1 VRPEFYVPL
10 SQRPGQVRL
19 MAVVVRSSRDL
30 ADLAAPLRR
39 AVATVDPGQPIHD
52 LEAMDQ
58 IIADA
63 FGPKRLTMLLL
74 AFFAAVTLALSAL
87 GLYALVAYS
96 VSLRTREIGV
106 RMTVGASPRDIRAL
120 VLRQGLRLT
129 GAGILCGLA
138 ATLAGTR
145 LMSSVLYGVSPTDP
159 VLLVGLTVL
168 FAIVA
173 LLAAD
178 VPSRRAA
185 RIQPMDALRTE

>member
-1 VRPEFYVPL
+1 
-10 SQRPGQVRL
+10 
-19 MAVVVRSSRDL
+19 
-30 ADLAAPLRR
+30 
-39 AVATVDPGQPIHD
+39 VDPGQPIHD

-74 AFFAAVTLALSAL
+74 AFFATVTLALSAL

-96 VSLRTREIGV
+96 VSQRTHEIGV
-106 RMTVGASPRDIRAL
+106 RMTVGARPRDIRAL
-120 VLRQGLRLT
+120 VLRQGLHLT

-138 ATLAGTR
+138 AALAATR
-145 LMSSVLYGVSPTDP
+145 LMASLLYAVSPTDP
-159 VLLVGLTVL
+159 LLLAGVAIVLA
-168 FAIVA
+168 FVA

-185 RIQPMDALRTE
+185 RIEPMEALRSE